1 MLTTRSYYQRTAA
14 RAALLS
20 LLVAVVPACS
30 KSNDNGPPAEDLDA
44 AKAADVNADGTAG
57 DGASAPVTVLRPWDW
72 AGIVGTGQS
81 LSIGALGLPFVAT
94 SQPYHNLKLS
104 LGAATV
110 PPFDPMSSELSLVP
124 LVEPIR
130 PTDPAYPSAYPG
142 NLDGESPH
150 TAMADEITA
159 LVMAATAGGDYV
171 TVHTVVG
178 ESGQP
183 MTVIQK
189 GAVEMVAGTT
199 SMGRAYAATT
209 FEATAI
215 ARLAAAQG
223 KTYGVGAVV
232 ITHGE
237 ADAGNAGYE
246 AALFKLWSDYNQDL
260 SAITG
265 QTQRIP
271 MFVSQQH
278 SVPADMGMTS
288 ISTQAEWKV
297 GVDHAGDIVCSGPKY
312 QYPYQVDHVHLTT
325 AGYERLGEK
334 YGEVYYEKVV
344 LGRDWQ
350 PLQPTTVDRAGA
362 VITVHYH
369 VPVSPMTWDETIPA
383 PHQTV
388 FTEWAMGRGFE
399 VTASGSPVM
408 IESVQIVDDTIQI
421 TCARDL
427 TGAFVVLS
435 YAQTTDGT
443 SPDGRTARAGQL
455 RDSDPFVGS
464 TTMTT
469 QPNYGVS
476 FTMTLQ

>member
-1 MLTTRSYYQRTAA
+1 M
-14 RAALLS
+14 
-20 LLVAVVPACS
+20 
-30 KSNDNGPPAEDLDA
+30 
-44 AKAADVNADGTAG
+44 
-57 DGASAPVTVLRPWDW
+57 
-72 AGIVGTGQS
+72 
-81 LSIGALGLPFVAT
+81 AT
-94 SQPYHNLKLS
+94 SQPFHNLKLS

-110 PPFDPMSSELSLVP
+110 PPFDPASSALALVP

-159 LVMAATAGGDYV
+159 LVAHASGEDYV

-183 MTVIQK
+183 MSVIQK
-189 GAVEMVAGTT
+189 GAIEVVAGTT

-223 KTYGVGAVV
+223 KTYGIGAIV

-237 ADAGNAGYE
+237 ADAGNGGYE
-246 AALFKLWSDYNQDL
+246 QALFQLWSDYNQDL

-265 QTQRIP
+265 QTQKIP

-278 SVPADMGMTS
+278 SVPSDMGMTS
-288 ISTQAEWKV
+288 VSTQAEWKV
-297 GVDHAGDIVCSGPKY
+297 GVDHAGDIICSGPKY
-312 QYPYQVDHVHLTT
+312 QYPYVADHTHLTT
-325 AGYERLGEK
+325 VGYERRGEK
-334 YGEVYYEKVV
+334 YGEVYFEKVV
-344 LGRDWQ
+344 LGHDWQ
-350 PLQPTTVDRAGA
+350 PLQPTTVERAGA
-362 VITVHYH
+362 VLTVHYH
-369 VPVSPMTWDETIPA
+369 VPVPPMAWDETIPA

-388 FTEWAMGRGFE
+388 LTEWAMGRGFE
-399 VTASGSPVM
+399 VTASGSRVV
-408 IESVQIVDDTIQI
+408 IQSVAIVGDAIQI

-435 YAQTTDGT
+435 YAQTADGT
-443 SPDGRTARAGQL
+443 SPTGGTARAGQL

-464 TTMTT
+464 TTMTA

-476 FTMTLQ
+476 FTMTL